1 MFIKIIPYIGLAV
14 VNIPKAKYEISP
26 LPLRNQT
33 FYYDECPSQWKQKI
47 WISNWKWVS
56 VSDWSE
62 NSLQTGEFEYNH
74 NKKTRIS

>member
-33 FYYDECPSQWKQKI
+33 FYYDECPSQ
-47 WISNWKWVS
+47 
-56 VSDWSE
+56 
-62 NSLQTGEFEYNH
+62 
-74 NKKTRIS
+74 